1 MPSDGSQ
8 LVAKA
13 GASKPVSILIV
24 EDEALVASYIEE
36 VLAESGYRVAGVAA
50 SGPEALSLAEEARP
64 QLALVD
70 IRLTGP
76 IDGIE
81 LACALRQKFAIPAI
95 FLSGLADDATT
106 RRAEIAEPLGFLR
119 KPFRPSQ
126 VFNAIERALTRAGG
140 WPSERARGGAR
151 APTPQKPCFLFDER
165 FRLDRAAP
173 SDDLLS
179 TNPVPIM
186 WPIGGC
192 PWGDD

>member
-8 LVAKA
+8 LVAKP
-13 GASKPVSILIV
+13 GVSKPASILIV

-50 SGPEALSLAEEARP
+50 SGPEALSLAEEMRP

-95 FLSGLADDATT
+95 FLSGFADDETT
-106 RRAEIAEPLGFLR
+106 QRAQIAEPLGFLR

-126 VFNAIERALTRAGG
+126 VFNAIERALNQAN
-140 WPSERARGGAR
+140 S
-151 APTPQKPCFLFDER
+151 
-165 FRLDRAAP
+165 
-173 SDDLLS
+173 
-179 TNPVPIM
+179 
-186 WPIGGC
+186 
-192 PWGDD
+192 